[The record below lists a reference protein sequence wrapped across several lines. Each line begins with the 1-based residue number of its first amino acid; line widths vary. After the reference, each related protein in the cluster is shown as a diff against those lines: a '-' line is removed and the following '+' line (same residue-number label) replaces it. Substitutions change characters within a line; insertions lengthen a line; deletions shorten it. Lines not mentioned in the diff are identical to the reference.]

1 MLGGARYD
9 RNITK
14 RLFAFVSGDFDHD
27 VLQDLTLRQIYT
39 GGLGWHV
46 LDTPNTTFDVFA
58 GVNYT
63 RENYSDGAAVA
74 SVSRNLPGL
83 TFGED
88 FTRKLGSKNVLTE
101 HFIFYPD
108 LSDIA
113 QYRFALDASLVS
125 KINTWFGWQTSV
137 SDRYVTNP
145 PILGTKSNDVI
156 LSTGLNITFLSLKTL
171 PKALCGVPH

>member
-1 MLGGARYD
+1 MTCSAAHDTTGTLPSACSPLSAAISTMMPCRISPCARS
-9 RNITK
+9 IP
-14 RLFAFVSGDFDHD
+14 AVSAG
-27 VLQDLTLRQIYT
+27 TSI
-39 GGLGWHV
+39 
-46 LDTPNTTFDVFA
+46 DTPSTTFDVFA

-83 TFGED
+83 TFGEE

-113 QYRFALDASLVS
+113 QYRFSLDASPSRKSAHGLAGKPRS
-125 KINTWFGWQTSV
+125 ATAMS
-137 SDRYVTNP
+137 
-145 PILGTKSNDVI
+145 PILRFSAPSPTM
-156 LSTGLNITFLSLKTL
+156 
-171 PKALCGVPH
+171 